1 MSKKWFQLS
10 EQGAGAK
17 RLLLTK
23 YIYQFLGEFPV
34 RIIAFFVALIVF
46 IKAKAVS
53 YTHLTL
59 PTIA

>member
-34 RIIAFFVALIVF
+34 RIIAFFVTLIVF
-46 IKAKAVS
+46 IKAKE
-53 YTHLTL
+53 
-59 PTIA
+59 

>member
-34 RIIAFFVALIVF
+34 RIIAFLL
-46 IKAKAVS
+46 
-53 YTHLTL
+53 HLL
-59 PTIA
+59 YLLRQKNKEGLLKNF